1 MTLFNNL
8 IAQAA
13 SAPLAAVEATET
25 AGPGLGYLLGVL
37 VAAIVLLL
45 VMILVLRLQAF
56 IALIIASI
64 FTAIAAGM
72 PLGDIPTT
80 IVSGMGGALGFIA
93 TIIGL
98 GAIFGQILEHSGG
111 AHTLANS
118 LVNLFGQKR
127 ASWAMLL
134 TGFLISIPV
143 FLDVG
148 LVIVAPIIYA
158 LARDTKKSL
167 LIFGLPLVCGM
178 AVTHAFVPPT
188 PGPVAVAEI
197 LGADL
202 GRVILYGIG
211 IGLPTAIIVGIFMV
225 PRVCKGIEVDIPA
238 FFEESKESG
247 PLPNFGLVSAIMGL
261 PIVLI
266 VLGSTW
272 AKVENPTEL
281 QKVIGFLGHPVV
293 ALLLATLL
301 ALLFLGV
308 MRGVGKDKLLELS
321 TKALGPAGIII
332 LITGAGGVFKAILG
346 ASGVGDALAEWLGGY
361 GISAVV
367 LAYLFS
373 MIVRVAQGSATV
385 AMMTAAGLMAGI
397 VAGGDYSASDLALIT
412 IAIAAGS
419 TMLSHVNDSGFWI
432 ISRYLGM
439 SEAQTLKTWTVLSVA
454 ISLIGFALTLV
465 LSMVI

>member
-1 MTLFNNL
+1 MTLL
-8 IAQAA
+8 TTLLAQAA
-13 SAPLAAVEATET
+13 APAEA

-37 VAAIVLLL
+37 VAAVVLLL
-45 VMILVLRLQAF
+45 VMILAMRLQPF

-64 FTAIAAGM
+64 FVAIAAKM
-72 PLGDIPTT
+72 PLSDIPDT
-80 IVSGMGGALGFIA
+80 IVQGMGGALGFIA

-98 GAIFGQILEHSGG
+98 GAIFGQILENSGG
-111 AHTLANS
+111 AKTLAHS
-118 LVNLFGQKR
+118 LVNLFGEKR

-167 LIFGLPLVCGM
+167 LLFGLPLVTGM

-188 PGPVAVAEI
+188 PGPVYVADA

-202 GRVILYGIG
+202 GRVILFGIG
-211 IGLPTAIIVGIFMV
+211 IGLPTAIIVGIFLV
-225 PRVCKGIEVDIPA
+225 PLVCKNIKVDIPD
-238 FFEESKESG
+238 FFEEAKEAG
-247 PLPNFGLVSAIMGL
+247 PLPNFGLVFLIMAL

-272 AKVENPTEL
+272 AKADDPSQL
-281 QKVIGFLGHPVV
+281 QTVIGFLGHPVV

-308 MRGVGKDKLLELS
+308 LRGVSRDKLLDLS

-332 LITGAGGVFKAILG
+332 LITGAGGVFKQVLG
-346 ASGVGDALAEWLGGY
+346 ASGVGDALADWLSGF
-361 GISAVV
+361 GISTVV

-385 AMMTAAGLMAGI
+385 AMVTAAGLMAGI
-397 VAGGDYSASDLALIT
+397 VSAGDYSPADLALIT

-439 SEAQTLKTWTVLSVA
+439 NEAQTLRTWTILSVA
-454 ISLIGFALTLV
+454 ISLIGLALTLV
-465 LSMVI
+465 LSTIV